1 MTIDKL
7 EKAFQ
12 LFDKDENGL
21 LSVEEIKNFFG
32 GDQAVWKNVLKEVD
46 TNGDGEVDFEEF
58 KTLMMGINRNQIVG
72 ENSNES

>member
-1 MTIDKL
+1 M
-7 EKAFQ
+7 
-12 LFDKDENGL
+12 FDKDENGL
-21 LSVEEIKNFFG
+21 LSVEEIKNFFR